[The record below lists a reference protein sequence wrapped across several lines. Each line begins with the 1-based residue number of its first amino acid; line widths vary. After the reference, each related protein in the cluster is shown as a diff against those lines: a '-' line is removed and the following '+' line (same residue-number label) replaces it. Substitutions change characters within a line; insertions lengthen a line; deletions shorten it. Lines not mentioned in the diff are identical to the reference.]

1 MGLHETLAQQEYVAR
16 QNRRRRLVAVCRILL
31 LVLLLALWEL
41 GARLGLINDFIFSS
55 PSRTALCFISMA
67 RDGSI
72 FLHTGVTLLET
83 LGPCRRPPSLVQ
95 PHAFRHPGAI
105 SGHAQQPA
113 QIGPGP
119 HPHRLAGQ

>member
-72 FLHTGVTLLET
+72 FLHPDSKWFTPLLT
-83 LGPCRRPPSLVQ
+83 IPLSSPLCSL
-95 PHAFRHPGAI
+95 A
-105 SGHAQQPA
+105 
-113 QIGPGP
+113 
-119 HPHRLAGQ
+119 